1 MIMNNEKIITDT
13 CKFLFTL
20 EEYQRK
26 QIISILICSML
37 TEQSNKDAKN
47 TYDKII
53 NLLDD

>member
-1 MIMNNEKIITDT
+1 MNNEKIITDT

-37 TEQSNKDAKN
+37 TEQSNRDAKN
-47 TYDKII
+47 TYNKII
-53 NLLDD
+53 NLLDE